1 MLQLSF
7 EGSVSWYQ
15 GVLRAWK
22 PRLKRKAQQRMAQQ
36 SHKAT
41 KPQSHNKAQQ
51 RMATKIQHDISLTY
65 LGSTTVLN

>member
-1 MLQLSF
+1 
-7 EGSVSWYQ
+7 
-15 GVLRAWK
+15 
-22 PRLKRKAQQRMAQQ
+22 MAQQ

-65 LGSTTVLN
+65 LRSTTVLN